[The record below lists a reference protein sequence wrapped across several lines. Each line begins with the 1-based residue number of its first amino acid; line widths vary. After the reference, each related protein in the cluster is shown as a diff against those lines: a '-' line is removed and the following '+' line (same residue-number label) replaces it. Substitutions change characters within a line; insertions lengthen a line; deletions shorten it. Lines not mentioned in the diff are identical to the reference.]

1 MQPGGQ
7 HLGSIDIKAANI
19 GRQNSKPSSVGDD
32 AIRHAFLIRAKDKTG
47 EDVDHILC
55 AESDE
60 ERDHW
65 VNMLVCCLT
74 GEYVPDT
81 VAGTAKDSNASLNNS
96 NAKSSMQPTGST
108 GRPPQP
114 AGVDKLRQPQKK
126 GSREIEILK
135 GAAQPISE
143 LSQDSKNQK
152 LFNTPQYS
160 DMPIR
165 QGGQDATKDF
175 KHRRE
180 MSAGQSST
188 ASGTDDGS
196 SIHRSHRPYG
206 HGSTL
211 PGSASMPANLDQ
223 IANSDTQP
231 SSAQHRLA
239 RAVNASNQQETL
251 TDSSSSRPRSPDKR
265 MKISA
270 PSGGMPIGA
279 DFKRSKEER
288 RNKAKSSF
296 WDFAGRRTVDRN
308 ANATPARPVFGVPIQ
323 EAVEI
328 ARVKADSDL
337 PAVVFR
343 CVQYLSS
350 VKAEQEEGIY
360 RMSGSSAVIKA
371 LKDRF
376 NAGEFFSSARFAKIP
391 DIEC

>member
-1 MQPGGQ
+1 M
-7 HLGSIDIKAANI
+7 
-19 GRQNSKPSSVGDD
+19 
-32 AIRHAFLIRAKDKTG
+32 IRAKDKTG

-74 GEYVPDT
+74 GEYIPDT
-81 VAGTAKDSNASLNNS
+81 IAGAPKEAQNGMSTKALAQ
-96 NAKSSMQPTGST
+96 SSSST

-114 AGVDKLRQPQKK
+114 PNVDKLRQTQKK
-126 GSREIEILK
+126 GSRDLEVLK
-135 GAAQPISE
+135 GSAQPISQ
-143 LSQDSKNQK
+143 LSQDLTNQK
-152 LFNTPQYS
+152 LFGAPQYAEANA
-160 DMPIR
+160 R
-165 QGGQDATKDF
+165 QNSQDSAKDV

-188 ASGTDDGS
+188 ASGTDES
-196 SIHRSHRPYG
+196 SSNHRSLRAHA
-206 HGSTL
+206 HGSGI

-223 IANSDTQP
+223 IANSESQ
-231 SSAQHRLA
+231 SSMGQNMSSHRFA
-239 RAVNASNQQETL
+239 RPVNASNQMEGS
-251 TDSSSSRPRSPDKR
+251 TDPSVRSRSPDKKI
-265 MKISA
+265 KISA

-279 DFKRSKEER
+279 DFKRKEDR

-296 WDFAGRRTVDRN
+296 WDFAGRRVDRN
-308 ANATPARPVFGVPIQ
+308 ATATPARPVFGVPIQ

-328 ARVKADSDL
+328 ARVKDDSDL

-371 LKDRF
+371 LKERF
-376 NAGEFFSSARFAKIP
+376 NAGELLLL
-391 DIEC
+391 